1 MGKFQ
6 EVYEE
11 TKQLFND
18 HISNSGIPGFV
29 NIKILSN
36 ESLKAWFGQVT
47 KSQDIIKFM
56 TDYDVIIQ
64 INEPIFDQL
73 QSEQKEYVVKDLLA
87 QITYNLE
94 SDKLSIVKA
103 DINTFSGVL
112 RQYSIDEYIGICESI
127 KTLQEQKKID
137 EDLAKQAAKKNKSTV
152 W

>member
-36 ESLKAWFGQVT
+36 ESLKDCFGQVT

-152 W
+152 

>member
-11 TKQLFND
+11 TKEVFNT
-18 HISNSGIPGFV
+18 HINNSGIPGFV

-36 ESLKAWFGQVT
+36 ESLKDCFGQVT
-47 KSQDIIKFM
+47 KSQDIVKFM

-73 QSEQKEYVVKDLLA
+73 QTEQKNYIVKDLLA

-94 SDKLSIVKA
+94 SYKLSNVKP
-103 DINTFSGVL
+103 DISTFSGVL
-112 RQYSIDEYIGICESI
+112 RQYSIDDYIGICESI

-137 EDLAKQAAKKNKSTV
+137 EDLAKQAAKKSKSTV
-152 W
+152 

>member
-36 ESLKAWFGQVT
+36 ESLKDCFGQVT

-64 INEPIFDQL
+64 INESIFDQL

-152 W
+152 